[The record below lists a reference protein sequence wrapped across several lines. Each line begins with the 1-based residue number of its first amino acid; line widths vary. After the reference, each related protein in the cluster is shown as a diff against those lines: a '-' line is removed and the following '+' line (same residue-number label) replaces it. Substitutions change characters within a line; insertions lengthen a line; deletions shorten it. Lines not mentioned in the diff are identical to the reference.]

1 MASHGIS
8 RSEYAAQS
16 RDGHRREK
24 ELKKIEEYNQL
35 AGAVQERRLA
45 REYNLEALEGT
56 TRLLKI
62 NPEYYTIWNYRREIL
77 QQTLLSKHPSPGIPL
92 PPASTS
98 ARTCPEV
105 NETGQGPEEVARSL
119 RAAYTSKATLHLKE
133 ELAFLLPL
141 LSSFPK
147 CYWIW
152 NHRLWTLQRAT
163 EILPA
168 DKADIFW
175 QEELGLVGLMLRR
188 DVRNFHGWMY
198 RRFVISNIESPRQK
212 NVPGDEVENPSSM
225 DTSLVEQEFAYTTKM
240 VQGVGGMSNYSAW
253 HNRSKLIPR
262 LLSER
267 KCGKQERM
275 DFLEDGLFRPLFSP
289 GKCLQKDIEL
299 ELLKRNISTNPHDQS
314 LWFYHRWL
322 IYSNTI
328 TLDRNTLDAISPFM
342 TRGTKLLMLAA
353 EIGTLEDLLE
363 THSGCKYI
371 LKALVEYV
379 GLLQRVR
386 KDPKGPEDDEEDE
399 EGLTEDDEKKG
410 SEDRRTWLAKLIS
423 IDPMR
428 KGRYQEILRSLEN

>member
-8 RSEYAAQS
+8 RSEYATQS
-16 RDGHRREK
+16 RDEHRRAK

-35 AGAVQERRLA
+35 AGTVQEQRLA

-56 TRLLKI
+56 TRLLRL

-77 QQTLLSKHPSPGIPL
+77 QQTLLAKHSPPGIALSPTS
-92 PPASTS
+92 AST
-98 ARTCPEV
+98 RTYPED
-105 NETGQGPEEVARSL
+105 NEASQDPEEVARSL
-119 RAAYTSKATLHLKE
+119 RAAYTSGATLHLKE

-168 DKADIFW
+168 DKAGIFW

-198 RRFVISNIESPRQK
+198 RRFVVSNIEFPRRK
-212 NVPGDEVENPSSM
+212 SVSGDEVENSSSR
-225 DTSLVEQEFAYTTKM
+225 DTSLVEQEFAYTTRM

-267 KCGKQERM
+267 KYGRQERM
-275 DFLEDGLFRPLFSP
+275 DFLED
-289 GKCLQKDIEL
+289 EL

-328 TLDRNTLDAISPFM
+328 TPDRDTPDAISPFLS
-342 TRGTKLLMLAA
+342 RGTKLLMLAA
-353 EIGTLEDLLE
+353 EIDTLQDLLE
-363 THSGCKYI
+363 AHAECKYI

-386 KDPKGPEDDEEDE
+386 EDPRDPEDVGEEEEWTEDDEE
-399 EGLTEDDEKKG
+399 KRRVN
-410 SEDRRTWLAKLIS
+410 RRTWLAKLIS

-428 KGRYQEILRSLEN
+428 KGRYQEILRGLD

>member
-16 RDGHRREK
+16 RDEHRREK

-35 AGAVQERRLA
+35 AGAVQEQRLA
-45 REYNLEALEGT
+45 RRYTLDALEGT
-56 TRLLKI
+56 TRLLRL

-77 QQTLLSKHPSPGIPL
+77 QQTLLVKFPSPEIAL
-92 PPASTS
+92 SSNSAST
-98 ARTCPEV
+98 RTHLGVDEV
-105 NETGQGPEEVARSL
+105 DQDPEEVGRSL
-119 RAAYTSKATLHLKE
+119 RAAYDSKATLHLKE
-133 ELAFLLPL
+133 ELTFLLPL

-152 NHRLWTLQRAT
+152 NHRRWTLQRAT
-163 EILPA
+163 EILPD

-198 RRFVISNIESPRQK
+198 RRSVISSIESPRRE
-212 NVPGDEVENPSSM
+212 NVSNDGAENSSPRN
-225 DTSLVEQEFAYTTKM
+225 TSLVEQEFAYTTKM
-240 VQGVGGMSNYSAW
+240 VQGIGGMSNYSAW

-267 KCGKQERM
+267 KCGRQERM
-275 DFLEDGLFRPLFSP
+275 DFLED
-289 GKCLQKDIEL
+289 EL

-314 LWFYHRWL
+314 LWFYHYWL

-328 TLDRNTLDAISPFM
+328 TPDRDAPDAISPFM
-342 TRGTKLLMLAA
+342 SRGTKLLMLAA
-353 EIGTLEDLLE
+353 EIDTLQDLLE
-363 THSGCKYI
+363 AHAECKYI

-386 KDPKGPEDDEEDE
+386 KDPKDPEDDEEDE
-399 EGLTEDDEKKG
+399 EWAEDDEKKKR
-410 SEDRRTWLAKLIS
+410 EDMRAWLARLIS
-423 IDPMR
+423 IDSMR
-428 KGRYQEILRSLEN
+428 KGRYQEILRGLEY

>member
-16 RDGHRREK
+16 RDEHLREK
-24 ELKKIEEYNQL
+24 ELKKIKEYNEL
-35 AGAVQERRLA
+35 AGIVQGQRLA
-45 REYNLEALEGT
+45 KEYTLDALEGT
-56 TRLLKI
+56 ARLLRL

-77 QQTLLSKHPSPGIPL
+77 QQVLLVKYSPPEIAPSPT
-92 PPASTS
+92 STS
-98 ARTCPEV
+98 TETDPEV
-105 NETGQGPEEVARSL
+105 HETEQDPEEVTKSL
-119 RAAYTSKATLHLKE
+119 HAAYTSKATLHLKE

-168 DKADIFW
+168 DKAGIFW

-198 RRFVISNIESPRQK
+198 RRFVISNIESPRRK
-212 NVPGDEVENPSSM
+212 NVSSDEVENSSSK

-240 VQGVGGMSNYSAW
+240 VQGIGGMSNYSAW

-267 KCGKQERM
+267 NYGSQERM
-275 DFLEDGLFRPLFSP
+275 DFLED
-289 GKCLQKDIEL
+289 EL

-328 TLDRNTLDAISPFM
+328 TPDRDTPDAISPAM
-342 TRGTKLLMLAA
+342 SRGTKLLMLAA
-353 EIGTLEDLLE
+353 EIGNLQDLLE
-363 THSGCKYI
+363 AHAECKYI

-379 GLLQRVR
+379 GLSQRVR
-386 KDPKGPEDDEEDE
+386 KDPKDPDGDEDE
-399 EGLTEDDEKKG
+399 EEWTEDDEKKQR
-410 SEDRRTWLAKLIS
+410 EDARGWLARLIS

-428 KGRYQEILRSLEN
+428 KGRYQEILRGLED